1 MDRVISELR
10 SVYVIVSVKRKHV
23 RCQVLT
29 HFLSRYQ
36 DRLLNSIPNLQLN
49 FIHHF
54 CLDRHCSGLQL
65 NVYLIPRGTE
75 EKMKE
80 KTRPDAINSVSFCL
94 SVFFTI
100 FLFA

>member
-1 MDRVISELR
+1 MSGASER
-10 SVYVIVSVKRKHV
+10 ANGRASGP
-23 RCQVLT
+23 VLT
-29 HFLSRYQ
+29 SGFLI
-36 DRLLNSIPNLQLN
+36 DMD
-49 FIHHF
+49 H
-54 CLDRHCSGLQL
+54 CGLDRHCSGLQL

-94 SVFFTI
+94 SISFTL